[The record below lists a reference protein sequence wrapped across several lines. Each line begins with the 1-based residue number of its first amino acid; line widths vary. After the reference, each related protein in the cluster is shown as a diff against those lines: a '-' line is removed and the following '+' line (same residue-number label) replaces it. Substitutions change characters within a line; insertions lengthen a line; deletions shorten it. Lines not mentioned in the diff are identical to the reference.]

1 MGYIESST
9 FRLYAEVIVGSN
21 INKVLDYGVP
31 ENLEHITKGTAVT
44 ISLRGGKKVG
54 VIYQIKTTTQCK
66 KILPILGLSDSEI
79 VLPQDLLDLLFWIS
93 QYYFAPLGKTLK
105 LFLPAISSNV
115 IQPKQ
120 HYRVVLKQ
128 SKAKTKE
135 ILAKLEVLHPS
146 QGAVLKIL
154 LQHASPPGLSSLMET
169 AKVSQSPIHSLEKLG
184 ILDIVDAA
192 QLELQ
197 EDLLTFFPPAPK
209 DLHPEQQSA
218 IDKIFS
224 SLKTSQFHT
233 HLLFGITGSGKTE
246 IYLRAT
252 SEALKQGKSTILL
265 VPEIALTVQTVSL
278 FKARFG
284 KDVGVLHHKL
294 SDSDKSRTWRQAS
307 EGSLRIL
314 IGPRSALFCPMK
326 NLGLIIV
333 DEEHDPAYKQTESPP
348 CYHARD
354 VAVMRGKLAHA
365 TVVLGSATP
374 SLESYTN
381 ALSGK
386 YVLSRLSSRAAAAH
400 PAKISLI
407 NMNLEREKSKTKILF
422 SQPVLKKIAERLEVG
437 EQVLIFFNRRG
448 YHTNVSCTV
457 CKHTLKCPHC
467 DMVLTFHKY
476 ANVLLCHLCNSSPKD
491 LPQSCPKCL
500 GTMTLQYRGS
510 GTEKIEKILQQ
521 IFPQIRTIR
530 IDSDTT
536 KFKGSHETLLRQ
548 FATGKADVLIGTQM
562 IAKGMNFSAVTLA
575 VILNGDSGLYI
586 PDFRASEQVF
596 QLITQVA
603 GRSGRSH
610 LPGEIL
616 IQSFL
621 PDHPTIHS
629 AMRQD
634 YSAFYSQEITG
645 RELCEYPPFI
655 RLIRCIFMG
664 KCPKQT
670 WEEAHRVHNILKEQ
684 LESTNPLMPVTPCGH
699 FKIKDTFRYQFLIKS
714 AYVIPVNKKLHHA
727 LMLTKLSPKVKFMID
742 VDPMTTFF

>member
-1 MGYIESST
+1 MGYTESLT
-9 FRLYAEVIVGSN
+9 FRLYAEVVVGSN

-31 ENLEHITKGTAVT
+31 EKLEHITKGTSV
-44 ISLRGGKKVG
+44 IVSLRGAKKVG
-54 VIYQIKTTTQCK
+54 IVYQVKATTRCQQV
-66 KILPILGLSDSEI
+66 LPILGVPESAI
-79 VLPQDLLDLLFWIS
+79 ILPQDLLDLLFWMS
-93 QYYFAPLGKTLK
+93 QYYFAPLGKTLR
-105 LFLPAISSNV
+105 LFLPSISSNI

-120 HYRVVLKQ
+120 QYRVVLKV
-128 SKAKTKE
+128 SKAKVRE
-135 ILAKLEVLHPS
+135 LLSELEGTHPS
-146 QGAVLKIL
+146 QGSVLKIL
-154 LQHASPPGLSSLMET
+154 LKNTSALGLSSLMEK
-169 AKVSQSPIHSLEKLG
+169 AQVSQSPIHSLEKLG
-184 ILDIVDAA
+184 IVDIVDAG

-197 EDLLTFFPPAPK
+197 EDLLTFFLPELK
-209 DLHPEQQSA
+209 ELHPQQEEA
-218 IDKIFS
+218 LNKIS
-224 SLKTSQFHT
+224 YSLQTSQFHT

-252 SEALKQGKSTILL
+252 TEALKQGKSTILL
-265 VPEIALTVQTVSL
+265 VPEIALTVQTVTL

-284 KDVGVLHHKL
+284 KKVGVLHHKL
-294 SDSDKSRTWRQAS
+294 SDSDKSRTWLRAS

-354 VAVMRGKLAHA
+354 VAVMRGKLNRA
-365 TVVLGSATP
+365 TVILGSATP

-386 YVLSRLSSRAAAAH
+386 YILSHLSSRAGAAY
-400 PAKISLI
+400 PPKVSLI
-407 NMNLEREKSKTKILF
+407 DMNLEREKSKAKTLF
-422 SQPVLKKIAERLEVG
+422 SQPALQKINERLQVG
-437 EQVLIFFNRRG
+437 EQVLVFFNRRG
-448 YHTNVSCTV
+448 YHTNVSCKV
-457 CKHTLKCPHC
+457 CKHTLKCPRC

-510 GTEKIEKILQQ
+510 GTEKIEKVLQQ
-521 IFPQIRTIR
+521 IFPQIRTLR

-536 KFKGSHETLLRQ
+536 KLKGSHEALLKQ

-562 IAKGMNFSAVTLA
+562 IAKGMHFSAVTLA
-575 VILNGDSGLYI
+575 IILNGDSGLYI

-603 GRSGRSH
+603 GRSGRSY
-610 LPGEIL
+610 LPGEVL

-621 PDHPTIHS
+621 PDHPTIHC
-629 AMRQD
+629 AMRED
-634 YSAFYSQEITG
+634 YSAFYNQEISG
-645 RELCEYPPFI
+645 REVCDYPPFV
-655 RLIRCIFMG
+655 RLVRCIFMG

-670 WEEAHRVHNILKEQ
+670 WKEANRVYINLKEHLENTSQ
-684 LESTNPLMPVTPCGH
+684 LMQVTPCGH
-699 FKIKDTFRYQFLIKS
+699 FKVKDIFRYQFLIKS
-714 AYVIPVNKKLHHA
+714 THIISVNKKLHHA
-727 LMLTKLSPKVKFMID
+727 LMLAKLSPKVKFMID
-742 VDPMTTFF
+742 VDPTTTFF

>member
-44 ISLRGGKKVG
+44 VSLRGAKKVG
-54 VIYQIKTTTQCK
+54 VVYQIKATTQCK
-66 KILPILGLSDSEI
+66 KILPVLGISDSEI
-79 VLPQDLLDLLFWIS
+79 FLPQDLLDLLFWIS

-105 LFLPAISSNV
+105 LFLPSISSNV

-128 SKAKTKE
+128 SKAKIRE
-135 ILAKLEVLHPS
+135 LLAKLEVSHPS
-146 QGAVLKIL
+146 QASVLKIL
-154 LQHASPPGLSSLMET
+154 LQYSSPLGLSSLMEK

-184 ILDIVDAA
+184 ILDVVDAA

-197 EDLLTFFPPAPK
+197 ENRLTFFLPSPK
-209 DLHPEQQSA
+209 TLHPEQQDA

-224 SLKTSQFHT
+224 SLQTSQFHT

-252 SEALKQGKSTILL
+252 SKALKQGKSTILL
-265 VPEIALTVQTVSL
+265 VPEIALTIQTVTL

-386 YVLSRLSSRAAAAH
+386 YILSQLFSRAAAQ
-400 PAKISLI
+400 PAKVSLI
-407 NMNLEREKSKTKILF
+407 NMNLEREKSKAKTLF
-422 SQPVLKKIAERLEVG
+422 SQPVLKKIAERMQVG

-448 YHTNVSCTV
+448 YHTNVSCTI

-476 ANVLLCHLCNSSPKD
+476 ANVLLCHLCNSSPKE

-536 KFKGSHETLLRQ
+536 KFKGSHETLLKQ

-562 IAKGMNFSAVTLA
+562 IAKGMHFSAVTLA
-575 VILNGDSGLYI
+575 IILNGDSGLYI

-621 PDHPTIHS
+621 PDHPTIHC

-634 YSAFYSQEITG
+634 YFAFYSQEITG
-645 RELCEYPPFI
+645 RELCDYPPFI

-670 WEEAHRVHNILKEQ
+670 WQEANRVYTILKEQ
-684 LESTNPLMPVTPCGH
+684 LENSKQLMPVTPCGH

-714 AYVIPVNKKLHHA
+714 TYVIPVNKKLHHA
-727 LMLTKLSPKVKFMID
+727 LMLAKLSPKVKFMID